1 MHAHLEA
8 QDFESRAF
16 KCRDYASG
24 GDLNTET
31 GEIPPDRGNHA
42 TRVTRSARMH
52 PGIPRR
58 VRCVTR
64 HLASAPVCGRV
75 IAKEGADRSL
85 RDRGKRRP
93 GKQPGEPGT
102 TMNLAADPD
111 ERFAFPPAA
120 SCGCGAGLAGA
131 PVLAQRR
138 HQVTDIAPAPA
149 PKVTEYV
156 AQAKECPGCGTV
168 TEGELPA
175 HVRARASF
183 GPETCAQAANLTA
196 GHHIPVY
203 RSTLLLCQLA
213 GIAVSTGWMAGI
225 RGRAASLVEA
235 SGFMDRVRELLKTAP
250 AVHADETPAR
260 AAGGT
265 RYVHLACTRYLTCMH
280 TGDRSADAIDA
291 GGVLPG
297 YCGVIVRDGYAG
309 YGHLTDALHAWCGV
323 HLLRDLKGLY
333 DFEPSQQQW
342 ASQMAGLLIQARDAA
357 WTARQAG
364 QSALDAVVLEDL
376 VAHYRALA
384 AAGLAANLYR
394 RTATAK
400 DARRIARRFLC
411 FEDLILRFATRP
423 DLDIFSNNE
432 AERTIRPV
440 KVQQRSS
447 GGCWR
452 TIDGLADFAL
462 VQSYLSTAAFSR
474 GPRRERRSVH
484 RVCAAQR
491 LMVRTLPCVTG
502 VVQACYRRVVVAV
515 WLSCVMSSRLAAR
528 AAFRSWSRSPSWS
541 RRSAACCSR
550 WVIFWFRAS
559 MSAGAPSPDSRHVC
573 SPSASESRFSSCRVR
588 ASSRSARSWAA
599 SRSACRDARVTAG
612 PGQAP
617 ADGGAAWR
625 TWIFSSRSRCR

>member
-16 KCRDYASG
+16 KCRDYVSG

-149 PKVTEYV
+149 PRVTEYV
-156 AQAKECPGCGTV
+156 AQAKEWPGCGMV
-168 TEGELPA
+168 TAGELPA
-175 HVRARASF
+175 YVRARASF

-213 GIAVSTGWMAGI
+213 GIAVSTAWMAGI

-235 SGFMDRVRELLKTAP
+235 SGFMDRVREVLKTAP

-291 GGVLPG
+291 
-297 YCGVIVRDGYAG
+297 
-309 YGHLTDALHAWCGV
+309 
-323 HLLRDLKGLY
+323 
-333 DFEPSQQQW
+333 
-342 ASQMAGLLIQARDAA
+342 
-357 WTARQAG
+357 
-364 QSALDAVVLEDL
+364 
-376 VAHYRALA
+376 
-384 AAGLAANLYR
+384 
-394 RTATAK
+394 
-400 DARRIARRFLC
+400 RRIARRFLG

-462 VQSYLSTAAFSR
+462 VQSYLSTAAKWGISKLDTLRDLFNCRAWLPPGLEPAGLRGQRGSPAR
-474 GPRRERRSVH
+474 LPVTCAPWHHLHQAGQPDGPRRAAAADRRGLRPGAPLALAAGRRPGQHDAGPGGPH
-484 RVCAAQR
+484 RPGAGVPAGAELFHRGRAGRGLRRHPRGRQPDAAAR
-491 LMVRTLPCVTG
+491 LHETRSPRP
-502 VVQACYRRVVVAV
+502 ARRVPRARPAAKADRAAALEHPPGHPGRGDARPLRRGRRFRRRPAAAGHHTQVCTRQVCTADPI
-515 WLSCVMSSRLAAR
+515 AAR
-528 AAFRSWSRSPSWS
+528 AIR
-541 RRSAACCSR
+541 
-550 WVIFWFRAS
+550 
-559 MSAGAPSPDSRHVC
+559 
-573 SPSASESRFSSCRVR
+573 
-588 ASSRSARSWAA
+588 
-599 SRSACRDARVTAG
+599 
-612 PGQAP
+612 
-617 ADGGAAWR
+617 
-625 TWIFSSRSRCR
+625 

>member
-1 MHAHLEA
+1 LPGVPDVPGVPSAEELSALPAAELAARLAEA
-8 QDFESRAF
+8 YRLIAELTAQAGR
-16 KCRDYASG
+16 
-24 GDLNTET
+24 L
-31 GEIPPDRGNHA
+31 
-42 TRVTRSARMH
+42 SARVEDLERQA
-52 PGIPRR
+52 RR
-58 VRCVTR
+58 DSSTSSRPP
-64 HLASAPVCGRV
+64 SSDSPYN
-75 IAKEGADRSL
+75 KKGADRSL

-102 TMNLAADPD
+102 TMNLVDDPD
-111 ERFAFPPAA
+111 ERFEFPPAA
-120 SCGCGAGLAGA
+120 CCGCGAGLAGA

-149 PKVTEYV
+149 PRVTEYV
-156 AQAKECPGCGTV
+156 AQAKECSGCGTV

-265 RYVHLACTRYLTCMH
+265 RYVHLACTRYLTCLH

-297 YCGVIVRDGYAG
+297 YQGVIVRDGYAG

-342 ASQMAGLLIQARDAA
+342 ASQMAGLLIEARDAA
-357 WTARQAG
+357 SAARQAG

-376 VAHYRALA
+376 VARYRALA

-394 RTATAK
+394 RTAAAK
-400 DARRIARRFLC
+400 DARRIARRFLG

-462 VQSYLSTAAFSR
+462 VQSYLSTAAKWGISKLDALRDLFN
-474 GPRRERRSVH
+474 RR
-484 RVCAAQR
+484 AW
-491 LMVRTLPCVTG
+491 LPPG
-502 VVQACYRRVVVAV
+502 
-515 WLSCVMSSRLAAR
+515 LE
-528 AAFRSWSRSPSWS
+528 P
-541 RRSAACCSR
+541 
-550 WVIFWFRAS
+550 
-559 MSAGAPSPDSRHVC
+559 AG
-573 SPSASESRFSSCRVR
+573 
-588 ASSRSARSWAA
+588 
-599 SRSACRDARVTAG
+599 
-612 PGQAP
+612 
-617 ADGGAAWR
+617 
-625 TWIFSSRSRCR
+625 